1 MNKLNKLTNKEIKSI
16 LRKIQERYDT
26 DKLEN
31 DYIFFSNK
39 EGKVYII
46 NKEVSKVKNRLA
58 SHGMYFCKYEKDGI
72 RLSIEGSMLIKKPKQ
87 NVIKL
92 NEKQFQDWMEGMDI
106 DIEDKQGYFLLEYNG
121 MIMGCTKG
129 NKKNLRNF
137 VPKHRRTR

>member
-16 LRKIQERYDT
+16 LRKIQERYET

>member
-1 MNKLNKLTNKEIKSI
+1 MHKLNKLTNKEIKSI
-16 LRKIQERYDT
+16 LRKIQERYET

-31 DYIFFSNK
+31 NYEFFSNN

-46 NKEVSKVKNRLA
+46 NKKVSKVKNRLA

-72 RLSIEGSMLIKKPKQ
+72 RLSIEGSMLIKNPKQ

-92 NEKQFQDWMEGMDI
+92 NEEQFQDWMEGNDI
-106 DIEDKQGYFLLEYNG
+106 FIEDKQGYFLLEYDD

-129 NKKNLRNF
+129 NSENLRNF
-137 VPKHRRTR
+137 VPKHRRTH